1 MRSKS
6 ELTKICVDFSKTF
19 KSDYVFREFHEYSI
33 NKFKSFEHAY
43 NDSLTIE
50 FMPAKK
56 DEDKINQLNFH
67 IFNDSLHVRGPDDEK
82 VQYFKNHFN
91 QYFSEIFSPDFNR
104 VETISELFISHG
116 MKDTQLVKIDKRYD
130 ELSFLDHLV
139 VSSNTGLIRIKNQ
152 FIHTVFFNNLFQRA
166 SPYSNALGYTHYKKS
181 FIELELAFMIHS
193 DGSVHPYFHLYL
205 PYTEVKKVSCFV
217 NMNGP
222 LKMYLTKDLNK
233 FLESPIDENTNFI
246 ESYDELSST
255 FKTIF
260 YGKIKRM
267 FKKHLNIES
276 SELDLLSD
284 EAIKDYIKMLQ
295 VVMF

>member
-6 ELTKICVDFSKTF
+6 ELTKICADFSKLF
-19 KSDYVFREFHEYSI
+19 KSDYFFREFNEYSI
-33 NKFKSFEHAY
+33 NKFKSIDKAC

-50 FMPAKK
+50 FVPAKK
-56 DEDKINQLNFH
+56 DEDKINQLNFSL
-67 IFNDSLHVRGPDDEK
+67 FNENLNVRGPDDEK
-82 VQYFKNHFN
+82 VKHFRNHFN
-91 QYFSEIFSPDFNR
+91 QYFSEIFSPDFKR
-104 VETISELFISHG
+104 IEIISELFITQG
-116 MKDTQLVKIDKRYD
+116 LKDSQLVKIDKRYD
-130 ELSFLDHLV
+130 ELSFLEHLV
-139 VSSNTGLIRIKNQ
+139 VSSNTGIIRIKNQ

-166 SPYSNALGYTHYKKS
+166 SPYSNASGYIHYKKS

-233 FLESPIDENTNFI
+233 FLESPIDENTDFI
-246 ESYDELSST
+246 ESYNELSAT

-276 SELDLLSD
+276 NELDLLSD
-284 EAIKDYIKMLQ
+284 EAIKDYLKMLQ